1 MSGGIVDSAIPS
13 IRLRRIS
20 NREAPEGET
29 FLAETCVIRA
39 GGGACFFSSAR
50 NLEIEPDAPSARI
63 TTAPGVFVTH
73 PEIPDSAA
81 IRWTKGRNPTPWTT
95 PRMVISIA
103 SAAISPVYQQ
113 CGILSRMDAK
123 DKKRVEVERSIQQS
137 ADEISRTI
145 RSLLAS
151 RGIFALNMISS
162 PGSGKTTL
170 IEALLS
176 RYEGKGSVAVIEGDI
191 ETEIDADRI
200 RRHGV
205 NVRQIN
211 TRSSCHIQPVQLLN
225 TLEQMDLSDTRL
237 LIVENVGNLVCPAE
251 ISLGE
256 DKRIVLLSVTEGDE
270 KPLKY
275 PLIFKTSDILVITKT
290 DLLPYVRFN
299 VESVRQAAKV
309 ANPAIEIFELS
320 AVTGEGMPAFLD
332 RIESFG
338 TAKTISS

>member
-1 MSGGIVDSAIPS
+1 
-13 IRLRRIS
+13 
-20 NREAPEGET
+20 
-29 FLAETCVIRA
+29 
-39 GGGACFFSSAR
+39 
-50 NLEIEPDAPSARI
+50 
-63 TTAPGVFVTH
+63 
-73 PEIPDSAA
+73 
-81 IRWTKGRNPTPWTT
+81 
-95 PRMVISIA
+95 
-103 SAAISPVYQQ
+103 
-113 CGILSRMDAK
+113 MDAK
-123 DKKRVEVERSIQQS
+123 DKIKVEVERSIQQS
-137 ADEISRTI
+137 VEDISRTI

-151 RGIFALNMISS
+151 RGIFSLNMVSS

-176 RYEGKGSVAVIEGDI
+176 RYEGKGNVAVIEGDI

-205 NVRQIN
+205 NVWQIN
-211 TRSSCHIQPVQLLN
+211 TRSSCHIQPNQLLN
-225 TLEQMDLSDTRL
+225 ALERMDLSDTRL

-299 VESVRQAAKV
+299 VENVRQAAKI

-320 AVTGEGMPAFLD
+320 AMTGEGMSAFLD

-338 TAKTISS
+338 AAKVSAS